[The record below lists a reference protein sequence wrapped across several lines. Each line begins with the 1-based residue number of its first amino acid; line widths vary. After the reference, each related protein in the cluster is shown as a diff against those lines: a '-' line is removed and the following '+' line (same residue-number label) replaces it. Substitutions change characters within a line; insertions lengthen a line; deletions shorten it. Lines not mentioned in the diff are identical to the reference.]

1 LIRLVENRLPGTAE
15 AFSLFGEPLFR
26 TPLRPEA
33 TERQKALYRDALRDF
48 EENPGDADA
57 IIWLGRR
64 TAYLGRYREAA
75 SIYSIGIR
83 EHPGDPRLYR
93 HRGHRFVTLRRFD
106 LAIDDF
112 ERASEL
118 IEGKPDEVEPDGMPN
133 ERGVPVSS
141 LHFNIWYHLGLA
153 YYLEGNFEDAIRAY
167 RECMEVSEIHDKL
180 VATSHWLY
188 MAQRRLGL
196 EEEASRVLETIHG
209 MMDIIENQNYHDC
222 LLMYKGEKTPEAL
235 FKDAR
240 STGTLG
246 LVTIGYGVANWY
258 LYNGDKERAIRVLRE
273 IIATGA
279 WAGFGYIAAEAD
291 LRHLSLRP
299 KALRSHRGINT
310 TT

>member
-1 LIRLVENRLPGTAE
+1 LVENRLPGAAE

-26 TPLRPEA
+26 APLRSEA
-33 TERQKALYRDALRDF
+33 AESQEALYRDALRDF
-48 EENPGDADA
+48 EGNPGDADA

-75 SIYSIGIR
+75 SIYSIGIW
-83 EHPGDPRLYR
+83 EHPNDPRLYR

-118 IEGKPDEVEPDGMPN
+118 IEGTPDEAEPDGMPN

-153 YYLEGNFEDAIRAY
+153 YYLEGRFEDANKAY

-188 MAQRRLGL
+188 MTQRRLGL
-196 EEEASRVLETIHG
+196 EEEASRILEPIHDQ
-209 MMDIIENQNYHDC
+209 MDIIENQNYHDC
-222 LLMYKGEKTPEAL
+222 LLMYKGEKAPENL
-235 FKDAR
+235 LEKAR
-240 STGTLG
+240 GKGTLD
-246 LVTIGYGVANWY
+246 LVTTGYGVANWY
-258 LYNGDKERAIRVLRE
+258 LYNGDRERAVGVLRE

-279 WAGFGYIAAEAD
+279 WAGFGHIAAEAD
-291 LRHLSLRP
+291 LRRLGLRP
-299 KALRSHRGINT
+299 KA
-310 TT
+310 

>member
-1 LIRLVENRLPGTAE
+1 MMENRLYGIAE

-26 TPLRPEA
+26 APLRPESSEKQEA
-33 TERQKALYRDALRDF
+33 MYRDALKDF
-48 EENPGDADA
+48 EENPEDADA

-64 TAYLGRYREAA
+64 TAYLGRYLEAA
-75 SIYSIGIR
+75 SIYSMGIGV
-83 EHPGDPRLYR
+83 HPDDSRLYR
-93 HRGHRFVTLRRFD
+93 HRGHRFITLRRFD

-118 IEGKPDEVEPDGMPN
+118 IKGKPDEVEPDGMPN

-153 YYLEGNFEDAIRAY
+153 YYLEGRFEDAVRAY

-188 MAQRRLGL
+188 MTQRRLGL
-196 EEEASRVLETIHG
+196 EEEASGVLERIHG
-209 MMDIIENQNYHDC
+209 LMDIIENQNYHDC

-235 FKDAR
+235 LENAR
-240 STGTLG
+240 GTGTLG
-246 LVTIGYGVANWY
+246 LVTTGYGVANWY
-258 LYNGDKERAIRVLRE
+258 LYNDDGERAVGILRE

-291 LRHLSLRP
+291 LRRLGLCP
-299 KALRSHRGINT
+299 KA
-310 TT
+310 